1 MEVFVHMLGH
11 SIGSANTYQLTRPW
25 LECPQ
30 ELFEPTLIARL
41 RARSRRL
48 ELDHALAEGAD
59 PSSSPVL
66 AARAAQLVSRANR
79 RRLAGALERFALT
92 AEASHGLFRAMP
104 RRQSMAANRAE
115 LMRLAHALRRGG
127 PLYARGVAI
136 LELVLI
142 DGTGPA
148 YTDAR
153 GEGLARQLALAGA
166 SLGG

>member
-1 MEVFVHMLGH
+1 MEVFEQMLGH
-11 SIGSANTYQLTRPW
+11 STGSANTLQITRPW

-30 ELFEPTLIARL
+30 ALFEPTLSARL

-66 AARAAQLVSRANR
+66 SARAAQLVSRSNR
-79 RRLAGALERFALT
+79 RRLAEALERFALT
-92 AEASHGLFRAMP
+92 AEASQGLFRAMP
-104 RRQSMAANRAE
+104 RRQSIAANRGE
-115 LMRLAHALRRGG
+115 LMRLAHTLRSGG
-127 PLYARGVAI
+127 LLYARGIAI

-153 GEGLARQLALAGA
+153 GEGLARQLELAGA
-166 SLGG
+166 TLGG